1 MEREGVLVTEH
12 LSASHGQEEK
22 WEERGPSLPGLESGA
37 RAGLGLKTLA
47 TSAFGLKKP
56 GGRGRHWW

>member
-1 MEREGVLVTEH
+1 MTEH

-22 WEERGPSLPGLESGA
+22 WEEVRLFLVLGHGA

-56 GGRGRHWW
+56 GGGRGRHSW